1 VDLRGGKKRIF
12 EKRERH
18 ASSWKAPGWLEEA
31 GGEGGRSEGVFF
43 CNREGKI
50 REEVRIERGKFEAGE
65 RTVIE
70 NRV

>member
-1 VDLRGGKKRIF
+1 VERIF

-18 ASSWKAPGWLEEA
+18 ASWKASGWLGKA
-31 GGEGGRSEGVFF
+31 GLRGRRSGGVFF

-50 REEVRIERGKFEAGE
+50 REEVRIERGEIEAGE
-65 RTVIE
+65 RTVIN

>member
-1 VDLRGGKKRIF
+1 M
-12 EKRERH
+12 
-18 ASSWKAPGWLEEA
+18 
-31 GGEGGRSEGVFF
+31 FF

-70 NRV
+70 QRIREKSFLFFGMGSYTI

>member
-1 VDLRGGKKRIF
+1 MGGGSRLERGG
-12 EKRERH
+12 
-18 ASSWKAPGWLEEA
+18 
-31 GGEGGRSEGVFF
+31 GGRSDGVFF

-50 REEVRIERGKFEAGE
+50 REEVRIERGEFEAGE

>member
-1 VDLRGGKKRIF
+1 MREPAV
-12 EKRERH
+12 RER
-18 ASSWKAPGWLEEA
+18 EA
-31 GGEGGRSEGVFF
+31 VGVFF
-43 CNREGKI
+43 CNREGKR